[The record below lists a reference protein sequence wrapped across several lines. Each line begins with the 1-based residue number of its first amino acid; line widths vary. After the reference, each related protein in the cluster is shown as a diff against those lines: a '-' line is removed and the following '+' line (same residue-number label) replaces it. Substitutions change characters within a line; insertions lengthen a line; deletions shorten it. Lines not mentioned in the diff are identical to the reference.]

1 MNIIIM
7 KEWTTESSLKAIVT
21 FNDRGYYCGYIIV
34 DPFPSVI
41 SIPSYPLPYDLD
53 DEELSPHLQRVQDLL
68 DGIEVHGGT
77 TFSGALNHLERPD
90 DYAIGFDCAHC
101 TDTPDSALVE
111 KLFLSSEKVLDLGPN
126 SGIPVSIDYV
136 IEQAESLAKQL
147 ADIKKLLLPII

>member
-1 MNIIIM
+1 MSIIIM
-7 KEWTTESSLKAIVT
+7 KEWATESSLKAIVT
-21 FNDRGYYCGYIIV
+21 FNDRGYYCGYVVV

-41 SIPSYPLPYDLD
+41 NPLPYGFK
-53 DEELSPHLQRVQDLL
+53 DEEKLPPQLQRIQDLI
-68 DGIEVHGGT
+68 DDINVHGGI
-77 TFSGALNHLERPD
+77 TFANYLGHLGRHA

-101 TDTPDSALVE
+101 TDTPDAALVE
-111 KLFLSSEKVLDLGPN
+111 KLFLSSEKVLDLGLN

>member
-21 FNDRGYYCGYIIV
+21 FNDRGYYCGYVIV
-34 DPFPSVI
+34 DPFSSVI
-41 SIPSYPLPYDLD
+41 SLLPHDFED
-53 DEELSPHLQRVQDLL
+53 VEKLSPHLQRVQDLL

-90 DYAIGFDCAHC
+90 NYAIGFDCAHC

-111 KLFLSSEKVLDLGPN
+111 KLFLSSERVVDLGLN
-126 SGIPVSIDYV
+126 SGEPVSIDYV